1 MQTVTLSFFRFESF
15 EKRLWVIG
23 QMTANAL
30 GMHHMPKAKF
40 WKMFGSGTGQ
50 GFTPKPN
57 WNVWA
62 ILSVWPDEETARKQ
76 TVDSPIYARWH
87 RIADESYTVLLSPT
101 SARGKWDMKEPFEA
115 QKAEPDMRPIAALT
129 RATVKFWKAERFWGR
144 EPAISN
150 AIGKDANVKFK
161 IGIGEVPFVQQV
173 TFSVWPDS
181 KTMDAFARA
190 EGPHA
195 KAIEAVRA
203 EGWFKEELYARFR
216 ILGTV
221 GKWEGK
227 DPIGAA
233 MAEAAPAPEP
243 KPLPVTEAPKPA
255 AAPAKPA
262 FQPQGKPGKPGR
274 RENA

>member
-1 MQTVTLSFFRFESF
+1 MQTVTLSFFRFDSF

-23 QMTANAL
+23 QMSANAL
-30 GMHHMPKAKF
+30 GMHYIPKAKF

-57 WNVWA
+57 WSTWA
-62 ILSVWPDEETARKQ
+62 ILAVWPDEATARKE
-76 TVDSPIYARWH
+76 TVDSPIFARWH
-87 RIADESYTVLLSPT
+87 RIADESYTVLLSAT

-150 AIGKDANVKFK
+150 AIGKDTNVKFK

-173 TFSVWPDS
+173 TFSVWPDT
-181 KTMDAFARA
+181 KTMDEFARA

-233 MAEAAPAPEP
+233 LTASPATPAPAVE
-243 KPLPVTEAPKPA
+243 
-255 AAPAKPA
+255 PAKPA
-262 FQPQGKPGKPGR
+262 VAAAKPAYQPQGKPGKSGR